1 MTVFASAKF
10 TVYVALSSFGLIGA
24 VIAGRPALAALAVPF
39 AALAAR
45 AVAQP
50 AARPVSCRL
59 ELDQERA
66 LSNETIGLT
75 LNLRSP
81 AAVDLEVLLELEPGL
96 IADDDRGR
104 EVWLQ
109 AGEERR
115 LDFTIHAERWG
126 LYRPAAVE
134 LRSVDRLGFFFER
147 QRTDLRQELRVYPRP
162 AELSRLIAPRE
173 TLALTGDLVSRV
185 KGEGLEFADLREFVE
200 GDRMRRINWT
210 VSARRGRLHVNDY
223 HPERNAEV
231 ILFLDTLGDLG
242 ADGASTLDR
251 TVQAA
256 AGLAEAHLRR
266 RDRIGL
272 IAYGGR
278 LSWLTPDSGVR
289 QRYRII
295 EALLTTRAIES
306 ETVRAV
312 DSLPRQLLPPRA
324 LVIAISPLTDQRSI
338 DALFTLRAR
347 GLDLAVIELP
357 PPLPKPGPAPA
368 EQLALRLWNLQRQA
382 TRALCGSAGI
392 LIVPWHTDEPLA
404 APVEQILQWRRRPQ
418 RQSA

>member
-1 MTVFASAKF
+1 MSLFASAKF

-24 VIAGRPALAALAVPF
+24 VIAGRPELAALVVPF
-39 AALAAR
+39 AALAAL
-45 AVAQP
+45 AVAW
-50 AARPVSCRL
+50 AAPEPVACRL
-59 ELDQERA
+59 ELDRERA
-66 LSNETIGLT
+66 LSGEEVGLT
-75 LNLRSP
+75 LTLESP
-81 AAVDLEVLLELEPGL
+81 SAVDLDVLLELEPGL
-96 IADDDRGR
+96 ATEDEHGR
-104 EVWLQ
+104 EARLR
-109 AGEERR
+109 AGETR
-115 LDFTIHAERWG
+115 LLDYEIRAERWG
-126 LYRPAAVE
+126 LYRPAVVE

-147 QRTDLRQELRVYPRP
+147 QRVDLRRELRVYPRP
-162 AELSRLIAPRE
+162 AELSGLIAPRQ
-173 TLALTGDLVSRV
+173 TLALSGDLVSRV
-185 KGEGLEFADLREFVE
+185 KGEGLEFADLREFAE

-231 ILFLDTLGDLG
+231 ILFLDTLVDLE

-272 IAYGGR
+272 VAYGGR
-278 LSWLTPDSGVR
+278 LTWLTPDSGTR
-289 QRYRII
+289 QRYRIV
-295 EALLTTRAIES
+295 EALLTTRAAQS

-312 DSLPRQLLPPRA
+312 DSLPRRLLPPRA

-338 DALFTLRAR
+338 DALFALRAR

-357 PPLPKPGPAPA
+357 PPTPDAGPTQAG
-368 EQLALRLWNLQRQA
+368 QLALRLWRLQRQA
-382 TRALCGSAGI
+382 TRALCESAGI
-392 LIVPWHTDEPLA
+392 LTVPWLPDQPLA